1 VELTQPAR
9 AHAALAEAY
18 SPVVRARPDELHSG
32 SPRELKDR
40 LEAERRG
47 SSFLLYR
54 DDRGRQHLLDL
65 GERPGRLT
73 IGRHPDSDIALP
85 WDGEVSR
92 LHAELERVAGEWT
105 VVDDGRSRNGTF
117 VNGDRLLGRRRLA
130 DTDVIRA
137 GRALLVFRSPAGR
150 RFRSTFPEG
159 CIVPV
164 VSPAQRR
171 VLVALCR
178 PFAGSPAF
186 ATPASN
192 RAIAQELMVSSDTV
206 KSHMRAL
213 FDAFGIGP
221 MPQNEKR
228 AALARE
234 AIERGIVT
242 PREL

>member
-1 VELTQPAR
+1 
-9 AHAALAEAY
+9 
-18 SPVVRARPDELHSG
+18 VRARPDELHAG

-40 LEAERRG
+40 VEAERRG

-54 DDRGRQHLLDL
+54 DDQGRQQLLEL
-65 GERPGRLT
+65 GERSGRLT
-73 IGRHPDSDIALP
+73 IGRHPDSDVALP

-117 VNGDRLLGRRRLA
+117 VNGERLHGRRLLA
-130 DTDVIRA
+130 DADAIRA
-137 GRALLVFRSPAGR
+137 GRAVLVFRSPAAR
-150 RFRSTFPEG
+150 QFHSTVADSRT
-159 CIVPV
+159 VPAM
-164 VSPAQRR
+164 SPAQRR

-178 PFAGSPAF
+178 PFAAGRTF

-192 RAIAQELMVSSDTV
+192 RAIAEELVVSSDTV

-242 PREL
+242 PRELEA

>member
-1 VELTQPAR
+1 
-9 AHAALAEAY
+9 
-18 SPVVRARPDELHSG
+18 VRARPDELHAG

-40 LEAERRG
+40 VAAERRG
-47 SSFLLYR
+47 ASFLLYR
-54 DDRGRQHLLDL
+54 DDDGRQHLLEL
-65 GERPGRLT
+65 GERLGRLT
-73 IGRHPDSDIALP
+73 IGRHPDSDVPLP
-85 WDGEVSR
+85 WDSEVSR

-117 VNGDRLLGRRRLA
+117 VNGERLLGRRLLA
-130 DTDVIRA
+130 DADVIRA
-137 GRALLVFRSPAGR
+137 GRALLVFRSPAAR
-150 RFRSTFPEG
+150 RFRSTVPETRT
-159 CIVPV
+159 VPAL
-164 VSPAQRR
+164 SPAQRR

-178 PFAGSPAF
+178 PFAAGRAF

-192 RAIAQELMVSSDTV
+192 RAIAQELVVSSDTV

-228 AALARE
+228 AALARQ

>member
-1 VELTQPAR
+1 
-9 AHAALAEAY
+9 
-18 SPVVRARPDELHSG
+18 VRARPDELHAG

-40 LEAERRG
+40 VEAERRG

-54 DDRGRQHLLDL
+54 DDEGRQQLLEL
-65 GERPGRLT
+65 GERSGRLT
-73 IGRHPDSDIALP
+73 IGRHPDSDVALP

-117 VNGDRLLGRRRLA
+117 VNGERLHGRRLLA
-130 DTDVIRA
+130 DADSRTV
-137 GRALLVFRSPAGR
+137 PAM
-150 RFRSTFPEG
+150 
-159 CIVPV
+159 
-164 VSPAQRR
+164 SPAQRR

-178 PFAGSPAF
+178 PFAAGRTF

-192 RAIAQELMVSSDTV
+192 RAIAEELVVSSDTV

-242 PREL
+242 PRELEA

>member
-1 VELTQPAR
+1 
-9 AHAALAEAY
+9 
-18 SPVVRARPDELHSG
+18 VRARPDELHAG

-40 LEAERRG
+40 VAAERRG
-47 SSFLLYR
+47 ASFLLYR
-54 DDRGRQHLLDL
+54 DDDGRQHLLEL
-65 GERPGRLT
+65 GERSGRLT
-73 IGRHPDSDIALP
+73 IGRHPDSDVPLP
-85 WDGEVSR
+85 WDSEVSR

-117 VNGDRLLGRRRLA
+117 VNGERLLGRRLLA
-130 DTDVIRA
+130 DADVIRA
-137 GRALLVFRSPAGR
+137 GRALLVFRSPAAR
-150 RFRSTFPEG
+150 RFRSTVPETRT
-159 CIVPV
+159 VPAL
-164 VSPAQRR
+164 SPAQRR

-178 PFAGSPAF
+178 PFAAGRAF

-192 RAIAQELMVSSDTV
+192 RAIAQELVVSSDTV

-228 AALARE
+228 AALARQ

>member
-1 VELTQPAR
+1 M
-9 AHAALAEAY
+9 
-18 SPVVRARPDELHSG
+18 RARPDELHAG

-40 LEAERRG
+40 VAAERRG
-47 SSFLLYR
+47 ASFLLYR
-54 DDRGRQHLLDL
+54 DDDGRQHLLEL
-65 GERPGRLT
+65 GERSGRLT
-73 IGRHPDSDIALP
+73 IGRHPDSDVPLP
-85 WDGEVSR
+85 WDSEVSR

-117 VNGDRLLGRRRLA
+117 VIGERLLGRRLLA
-130 DTDVIRA
+130 DADVIRA
-137 GRALLVFRSPAGR
+137 GRALLVFRSPAAR
-150 RFRSTFPEG
+150 RFRSTVPETRT
-159 CIVPV
+159 VPAL
-164 VSPAQRR
+164 SPAQRR

-178 PFAGSPAF
+178 PFAAGRAF

-192 RAIAQELMVSSDTV
+192 RAIAQELVVSSDTV

-228 AALARE
+228 AALARQ

>member
-1 VELTQPAR
+1 
-9 AHAALAEAY
+9 
-18 SPVVRARPDELHSG
+18 VRARPDELHAG

-40 LEAERRG
+40 VAAERRG
-47 SSFLLYR
+47 ASFLLYR
-54 DDRGRQHLLDL
+54 DDDGRQHLLEL
-65 GERPGRLT
+65 GERSGRLT
-73 IGRHPDSDIALP
+73 IGRHPDSDVPLP
-85 WDGEVSR
+85 WDSEVSR

-117 VNGDRLLGRRRLA
+117 VNGERLLGRRLLA
-130 DTDVIRA
+130 DADVIRA
-137 GRALLVFRSPAGR
+137 GRALLVFRSPAAR
-150 RFRSTFPEG
+150 RFRSTVPETRT
-159 CIVPV
+159 VPGL
-164 VSPAQRR
+164 SPAQRR

-178 PFAGSPAF
+178 PFAAGRAF

-192 RAIAQELMVSSDTV
+192 RAIAQELVVSSDTV

-228 AALARE
+228 AALARQ

>member
-1 VELTQPAR
+1 
-9 AHAALAEAY
+9 
-18 SPVVRARPDELHSG
+18 VRGRPDELHAG

-40 LEAERRG
+40 AEAERRG
-47 SSFLLYR
+47 SSFIFYR
-54 DDRGRQHLLDL
+54 DDHGRQHLLDL
-65 GERPGRLT
+65 GGRRGRLT
-73 IGRHPDSDIALP
+73 IGRHPASDIALP

-92 LHAELERVAGEWT
+92 LHAELEQVAGEWT

-117 VNGDRLLGRRRLA
+117 VNGVRLLGRRLLA
-130 DTDVIRA
+130 DADVIRA
-137 GRALLVFRSPAGR
+137 GRALLVFRSPAR
-150 RFRSTFPEG
+150 RQFRSTFPQAL
-159 CIVPV
+159 VAPV
-164 VSPAQRR
+164 LSPAQRR

-178 PFAGSPAF
+178 PFAGSHRF

-192 RAIAQELMVSSDTV
+192 RAIAQELVVSSDTV

-228 AALARE
+228 ATLARE
-234 AIERGIVT
+234 ALERGVVT

>member
-1 VELTQPAR
+1 M
-9 AHAALAEAY
+9 
-18 SPVVRARPDELHSG
+18 RARPDELHAG
-32 SPRELKDR
+32 SPRELNDR
-40 LEAERRG
+40 VAAERRG
-47 SSFLLYR
+47 ASFLLYR
-54 DDRGRQHLLDL
+54 DDDGRQHLLDL
-65 GERPGRLT
+65 GERSGRLT
-73 IGRHPDSDIALP
+73 IGRHPDSDVALP

-117 VNGDRLLGRRRLA
+117 VNGERLLGRRLLA
-130 DTDVIRA
+130 DADVIRA
-137 GRALLVFRSPAGR
+137 GRALLVFRAPAAR
-150 RFRSTFPEG
+150 QFRPTIPESRTA
-159 CIVPV
+159 PAL
-164 VSPAQRR
+164 SPAQRR

-178 PFAGSPAF
+178 PFADGRSF

-192 RAIAQELMVSSDTV
+192 RAIAQELVVSSDTV